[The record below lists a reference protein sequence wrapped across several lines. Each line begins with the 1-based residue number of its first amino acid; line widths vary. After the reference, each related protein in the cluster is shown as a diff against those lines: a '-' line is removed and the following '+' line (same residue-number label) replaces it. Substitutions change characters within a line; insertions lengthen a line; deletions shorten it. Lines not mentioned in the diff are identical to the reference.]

1 MCIFFYSFCSICTC
15 PFTPTYTRISLLMLE
30 IRAGRQSRL
39 FIYVSRHRQWN
50 VSTNFSDNPSRGS
63 RAASFV
69 RRTEES
75 NTLLRLDNAPKHE
88 SNFGPVFLHVTIF
101 FTKVACS
108 HTTQLQRTDVNLPT
122 LRFLYKATAS

>member
-1 MCIFFYSFCSICTC
+1 MCLFFSYNFCSIGTF
-15 PFTPTYTRISLLMLE
+15 PLTPTYMRISLFMLE
-30 IRAGRQSRL
+30 MRAGKQSHL
-39 FIYVSRHRQWN
+39 FIYVSRHQQWN

-75 NTLLRLDNAPKHE
+75 NTLLRVDNAPKHE

-101 FTKVACS
+101 YENYVLSHHAVA
-108 HTTQLQRTDVNLPT
+108 TYR
-122 LRFLYKATAS
+122 R